1 MEDKIFYMIS
11 CCAGLVLL
19 QHVFLLIILLKLNSN
34 SKKVLKTIENQT
46 KSQEETNAEIARVMT
61 SIMKYLEKEF
71 EANYQ
76 NQKKQQEWSEKNLEV
91 ISTNVVKSLTGIE
104 QTQRFLGRMSESL
117 GIVQRNNLQDV

>member
-46 KSQEETNAEIARVMT
+46 KSQEETNTEIARVMT

-91 ISTNVVKSLTGIE
+91 IS
-104 QTQRFLGRMSESL
+104 
-117 GIVQRNNLQDV
+117 

>member
-46 KSQEETNAEIARVMT
+46 KSQEETNTEIARVMT